1 MLRVAGSLAFWL
13 MVTVSSVALFPVA
26 AVIRLATSHR
36 DPRLRALHRFTSF
49 WASLYT
55 WLNPF
60 WRVTFEGLDRL
71 PQGRHVIVAN
81 HQSMADIFV
90 LFRLPLY
97 YKWVSKEE
105 NFRIPF
111 VGWNMTLNRYV
122 RIRRGTVKGNLQM
135 MRDSEDALREGSSVM
150 IFPEGTRSADGVLRP
165 FKNGAFELA
174 WRTRSPILPVV
185 IDGTA
190 RALPHKGILLEPGQR
205 IRVRVLPPVPPDA
218 ATDAEG
224 LNRLVHTNI
233 ARNLAELRT
242 HSA

>member
-1 MLRVAGSLAFWL
+1 
-13 MVTVSSVALFPVA
+13 
-26 AVIRLATSHR
+26 
-36 DPRLRALHRFTSF
+36 
-49 WASLYT
+49 
-55 WLNPF
+55 
-60 WRVTFEGLDRL
+60 
-71 PQGRHVIVAN
+71 
-81 HQSMADIFV
+81 
-90 LFRLPLY
+90 
-97 YKWVSKEE
+97 
-105 NFRIPF
+105 
-111 VGWNMTLNRYV
+111 
-122 RIRRGTVKGNLQM
+122 M

-233 ARNLAELRT
+233 ARHLAELRT